1 MLYSSAHKPNRR
13 EHRYGSE
20 VHCRWKQLNQFQSRY
35 RVQLSGIGAADM
47 LDIVVAAKISD
58 SRPPLH
64 QHLPTLRLFLL
75 MFGRA
80 SFCGPFEQVQT
91 SKLSAGSRR
100 ALDCA
105 SSTQSTVAV
114 RVGAFFRGLS
124 RIVRRRKSSLMK
136 PTVSARTGPNRSG
149 RIGARS
155 SAAENSNQALQA
167 VLAERGVKGSS
178 EKSKS
183 RLSLRLL
190 RPRASLPNSSS

>member
-1 MLYSSAHKPNRR
+1 VGGRPEARSELAEVPGGSRRGRSYEGAHRITVKCQTMLYSSAHKPNRR

-91 SKLSAGSRR
+91 SKLSAESRR
-100 ALDCA
+100 ALDYA

-124 RIVRRRKSSLMK
+124 RIVRRRKSSLM
-136 PTVSARTGPNRSG
+136 
-149 RIGARS
+149 
-155 SAAENSNQALQA
+155 
-167 VLAERGVKGSS
+167 
-178 EKSKS
+178 
-183 RLSLRLL
+183 
-190 RPRASLPNSSS
+190 